1 MDMASRSGALA
12 RSSLFQRLTR
22 THRERLAASMTVREF
37 VAGETLIR
45 QGDPGDAVLLIVDG
59 SIGVRLRRSGDEV
72 ELATLGAGAVLGEM
86 ALVTGAARN
95 ADAVAKEP
103 GRALVLAA
111 SQFHD
116 LAAEIPD
123 LVDLLT
129 EVVAGRLGRAACAAL
144 DGGSIAP
151 VTERYNT
158 LCLFAGRTPWPPY

>member
-1 MDMASRSGALA
+1 
-12 RSSLFQRLTR
+12 
-22 THRERLAASMTVREF
+22 MTVREF

-103 GRALVLAA
+103 GAWSLK
-111 SQFHD
+111 
-116 LAAEIPD
+116 P
-123 LVDLLT
+123 
-129 EVVAGRLGRAACAAL
+129 AAC
-144 DGGSIAP
+144 
-151 VTERYNT
+151 
-158 LCLFAGRTPWPPY
+158 